1 VIPPSIVSYT
11 IANILEGESVAVA
24 VAVAFVSDCHRLH
37 LGSIHQTSLVV
48 IIVAQLVVC
57 NL

>member
-24 VAVAFVSDCHRLH
+24 FVSDCHRLH
-37 LGSIHQTSLVV
+37 LVSIHQTSLVV